1 MQICGNWILQ
11 LKGRL
16 EVTQRKFMNL
26 FSQEFKLGVDLCCYS
41 QLFSFATSNN
51 GVRHW
56 KQRRRKQHR
65 KITSPQFTKTYFIFF
80 IQHRQLHKQDMLSD
94 FCVFGFFLVFVLLI
108 CCLSLGRGGNRLNI
122 QHKSRKKALFF
133 MFLHPDF
140 SRFYSINWSLR

>member
-1 MQICGNWILQ
+1 
-11 LKGRL
+11 
-16 EVTQRKFMNL
+16 MNL

-94 FCVFGFFLVFVLLI
+94 FCVFGFFFSFCFIDLF
-108 CCLSLGRGGNRLNI
+108 SQSRKGGNRLNI

-140 SRFYSINWSLR
+140 SRFYSII